1 MRRTF
6 AAVYA
11 ALALG
16 AFLLQVAIL
25 PHLQVA
31 HVRPDLL
38 LVLCLTAGLVH
49 GPRAGALT
57 GLWIGLAQ
65 DLLAG
70 RFLGLF
76 VLTKAALGALGGFA
90 GQRIY
95 RDRVVVPALTAFAGT
110 ILQRLVMMGAMGL
123 GGVPGV
129 ASPWQASLWI
139 EAAANGLAG
148 VLAFRLLARWER
160 RLHHASA

>member
-1 MRRTF
+1 MRRA
-6 AAVYA
+6 AAVHAGLALA
-11 ALALG
+11 ALV
-16 AFLLQVAIL
+16 LQASVL

-38 LVLCLTAGLVH
+38 LVLCLMAGLTH

-57 GLWIGLAQ
+57 GFWIGLAQ

-76 VLTKAALGALGGFA
+76 ILSKAALGALGGFA
-90 GQRIY
+90 AQRIY
-95 RDRVVVPALTAFAGT
+95 RDRVIVPGLAGLAGT
-110 ILQRLVMMGAMGL
+110 ILQRLVMMGAMAL
-123 GGVPGV
+123 GGVQGV

-139 EAAANGLAG
+139 EALANGLAG
-148 VLAFRLLARWER
+148 VLVFGLLARWER
-160 RLHHASA
+160 RLSHASA